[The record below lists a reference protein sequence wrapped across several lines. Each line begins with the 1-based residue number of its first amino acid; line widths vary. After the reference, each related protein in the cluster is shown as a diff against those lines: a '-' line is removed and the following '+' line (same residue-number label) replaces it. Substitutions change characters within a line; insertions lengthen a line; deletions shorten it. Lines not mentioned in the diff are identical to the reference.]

1 MSDKLVTIDINSK
14 GYGVVPK
21 LVMQDN
27 TLDVKAKAI
36 YAYLCSYTGK
46 GDCCYPTVDKIC
58 SDLNISLNT
67 YKKNISLLKQMGYIN
82 ITQVKDSNGK
92 FSFGVYSVMSTLLPQ
107 TKICTTA
114 TVDQNLGFG
123 NNNIINK
130 KNNSII
136 KRKNTKKKSEEII
149 ADFLADITD
158 DDLQEAYQAFIDMRA
173 EIKAPITTERM
184 LNILKN
190 KLEKITNDTQKQ
202 IELLNEAIFHKW
214 KSVYVTTPKNASK
227 GKITQD
233 YGAFNLDDFER
244 KLNEE

>member
-1 MSDKLVTIDINSK
+1 MNDKLVTIDVNSK

-21 LVMQDN
+21 LAMQDS
-27 TLDVKAKAI
+27 TLNVAAKAI

-46 GDCCYPTVDKIC
+46 GDCCYPQVDKIC
-58 SDLNISLNT
+58 SELNISLNT
-67 YKKNISLLKQMGYIN
+67 YKKNISILKQRGYIN
-82 ITQVKDSNGK
+82 VKQVKDSNGK
-92 FSFGVYSVMSTLLPQ
+92 FSYNVFSVLSTVLPQ

-123 NNNIINK
+123 NNYIINN
-130 KNNSII
+130 KNNSIY
-136 KRKNTKKKSEEII
+136 KRKNTKKKSESII
-149 ADFLADITD
+149 ADFLADVAD
-158 DDLQEAYQAFIDMRA
+158 DDLREAYQAFIDMRA

-190 KLEKITNDTQKQ
+190 KLDKITNDTQKQ
-202 IELLNEAIFHKW
+202 IDLLNEAIFHKW

-227 GKITQD
+227 GKITRD

-244 KLNEE
+244 KLNED